1 MMQKVDINLEVGD
14 AKSRYQFISSSW
26 GFLSMVTPWFVSNIG
41 NASIRMQ
48 MSLKRIFKGF
58 WSQVQNTYFV
68 EHLSMV
74 AYDNILWEKQYVI
87 FQQILIPLE
96 KTVYAPVY
104 SLFEILSNENYFKQ
118 FIANSLYLI
127 VRRVIRREGFTV
139 NIYIE
144 AVLINGA
151 K

>member
-1 MMQKVDINLEVGD
+1 
-14 AKSRYQFISSSW
+14 
-26 GFLSMVTPWFVSNIG
+26 
-41 NASIRMQ
+41 
-48 MSLKRIFKGF
+48 
-58 WSQVQNTYFV
+58 
-68 EHLSMV
+68 MV
-74 AYDNILWEKQYVI
+74 AYDKILWEKQYVV
-87 FQQILIPLE
+87 FQQILISLE
-96 KTVYAPVY
+96 KTLYAPVY

-144 AVLINGA
+144 VVLINEA

>member
-1 MMQKVDINLEVGD
+1 
-14 AKSRYQFISSSW
+14 
-26 GFLSMVTPWFVSNIG
+26 
-41 NASIRMQ
+41 
-48 MSLKRIFKGF
+48 
-58 WSQVQNTYFV
+58 
-68 EHLSMV
+68 MV
-74 AYDNILWEKQYVI
+74 AYDNILWEKQYVT
-87 FQQILIPLE
+87 FQQILISLE

-144 AVLINGA
+144 VVLINEA

>member
-1 MMQKVDINLEVGD
+1 ML
-14 AKSRYQFISSSW
+14 IS
-26 GFLSMVTPWFVSNIG
+26 
-41 NASIRMQ
+41 
-48 MSLKRIFKGF
+48 
-58 WSQVQNTYFV
+58 
-68 EHLSMV
+68 
-74 AYDNILWEKQYVI
+74 
-87 FQQILIPLE
+87 LE

-144 AVLINGA
+144 VVLINGA

>member
-1 MMQKVDINLEVGD
+1 
-14 AKSRYQFISSSW
+14 
-26 GFLSMVTPWFVSNIG
+26 
-41 NASIRMQ
+41 
-48 MSLKRIFKGF
+48 
-58 WSQVQNTYFV
+58 
-68 EHLSMV
+68 MV
-74 AYDNILWEKQYVI
+74 AYDKILWEKQYVV
-87 FQQILIPLE
+87 FQRILISLE

-139 NIYIE
+139 NIYTE
-144 AVLINGA
+144 AELINGA

>member
-1 MMQKVDINLEVGD
+1 
-14 AKSRYQFISSSW
+14 
-26 GFLSMVTPWFVSNIG
+26 
-41 NASIRMQ
+41 
-48 MSLKRIFKGF
+48 
-58 WSQVQNTYFV
+58 
-68 EHLSMV
+68 MV
-74 AYDNILWEKQYVI
+74 AYDKILWEKQYVV
-87 FQQILIPLE
+87 FQQILISLE

-144 AVLINGA
+144 AVLINRAG
-151 K
+151 

>member
-1 MMQKVDINLEVGD
+1 
-14 AKSRYQFISSSW
+14 
-26 GFLSMVTPWFVSNIG
+26 
-41 NASIRMQ
+41 
-48 MSLKRIFKGF
+48 
-58 WSQVQNTYFV
+58 
-68 EHLSMV
+68 MV
-74 AYDNILWEKQYVI
+74 AYDNILWEKQYVT
-87 FQQILIPLE
+87 FQQILISLE

-118 FIANSLYLI
+118 FIANSLCLI

-151 K
+151 R

>member
-1 MMQKVDINLEVGD
+1 
-14 AKSRYQFISSSW
+14 
-26 GFLSMVTPWFVSNIG
+26 
-41 NASIRMQ
+41 
-48 MSLKRIFKGF
+48 
-58 WSQVQNTYFV
+58 
-68 EHLSMV
+68 MV
-74 AYDNILWEKQYVI
+74 AYDKILWEKQYVV
-87 FQQILIPLE
+87 FQQILISLE

-151 K
+151 R

>member
-1 MMQKVDINLEVGD
+1 
-14 AKSRYQFISSSW
+14 
-26 GFLSMVTPWFVSNIG
+26 
-41 NASIRMQ
+41 
-48 MSLKRIFKGF
+48 
-58 WSQVQNTYFV
+58 
-68 EHLSMV
+68 MV
-74 AYDNILWEKQYVI
+74 AYDNILWEKQYVT
-87 FQQILIPLE
+87 FQQILISLE

-144 AVLINGA
+144 VVLINGA

>member
-1 MMQKVDINLEVGD
+1 ML
-14 AKSRYQFISSSW
+14 IS
-26 GFLSMVTPWFVSNIG
+26 
-41 NASIRMQ
+41 
-48 MSLKRIFKGF
+48 
-58 WSQVQNTYFV
+58 
-68 EHLSMV
+68 
-74 AYDNILWEKQYVI
+74 
-87 FQQILIPLE
+87 LE

>member
-1 MMQKVDINLEVGD
+1 
-14 AKSRYQFISSSW
+14 
-26 GFLSMVTPWFVSNIG
+26 
-41 NASIRMQ
+41 
-48 MSLKRIFKGF
+48 
-58 WSQVQNTYFV
+58 
-68 EHLSMV
+68 MV
-74 AYDNILWEKQYVI
+74 AYDKILWEKQYVV
-87 FQQILIPLE
+87 FQQILISLE

-118 FIANSLYLI
+118 FIANSLCLI

>member
-1 MMQKVDINLEVGD
+1 
-14 AKSRYQFISSSW
+14 
-26 GFLSMVTPWFVSNIG
+26 
-41 NASIRMQ
+41 
-48 MSLKRIFKGF
+48 
-58 WSQVQNTYFV
+58 
-68 EHLSMV
+68 MV
-74 AYDNILWEKQYVI
+74 AYDKILCEKQYVV
-87 FQQILIPLE
+87 FQQILISLE

-127 VRRVIRREGFTV
+127 VRRAIRREGFTV

-151 K
+151 R

>member
-1 MMQKVDINLEVGD
+1 
-14 AKSRYQFISSSW
+14 
-26 GFLSMVTPWFVSNIG
+26 
-41 NASIRMQ
+41 
-48 MSLKRIFKGF
+48 
-58 WSQVQNTYFV
+58 
-68 EHLSMV
+68 MV
-74 AYDNILWEKQYVI
+74 AYDKILWEKQYVV
-87 FQQILIPLE
+87 FQQILISLE

>member
-1 MMQKVDINLEVGD
+1 
-14 AKSRYQFISSSW
+14 
-26 GFLSMVTPWFVSNIG
+26 
-41 NASIRMQ
+41 
-48 MSLKRIFKGF
+48 
-58 WSQVQNTYFV
+58 
-68 EHLSMV
+68 MV
-74 AYDNILWEKQYVI
+74 AYDKILWEKQYVV
-87 FQQILIPLE
+87 FQQILISLE
-96 KTVYAPVY
+96 KTLYAPVY

-151 K
+151 R

>member
-1 MMQKVDINLEVGD
+1 
-14 AKSRYQFISSSW
+14 
-26 GFLSMVTPWFVSNIG
+26 
-41 NASIRMQ
+41 
-48 MSLKRIFKGF
+48 
-58 WSQVQNTYFV
+58 
-68 EHLSMV
+68 MV
-74 AYDNILWEKQYVI
+74 AYDNILWEKQYVT

-104 SLFEILSNENYFKQ
+104 SLFEILSNENIFKQ
-118 FIANSLYLI
+118 FVVNSLYVI
-127 VRRVIRREGFTV
+127 VRRVLRREGFPV

>member
-1 MMQKVDINLEVGD
+1 
-14 AKSRYQFISSSW
+14 
-26 GFLSMVTPWFVSNIG
+26 
-41 NASIRMQ
+41 
-48 MSLKRIFKGF
+48 
-58 WSQVQNTYFV
+58 
-68 EHLSMV
+68 MV
-74 AYDNILWEKQYVI
+74 AYDKILWEKQYVV
-87 FQQILIPLE
+87 FQQILISLE

-118 FIANSLYLI
+118 FIANSLCLI

-151 K
+151 R

>member
-1 MMQKVDINLEVGD
+1 
-14 AKSRYQFISSSW
+14 
-26 GFLSMVTPWFVSNIG
+26 
-41 NASIRMQ
+41 
-48 MSLKRIFKGF
+48 
-58 WSQVQNTYFV
+58 
-68 EHLSMV
+68 MV
-74 AYDNILWEKQYVI
+74 AYDKILWEKQYVV
-87 FQQILIPLE
+87 FQRILISLE

-144 AVLINGA
+144 AVLINRA
-151 K
+151 R

>member
-1 MMQKVDINLEVGD
+1 
-14 AKSRYQFISSSW
+14 
-26 GFLSMVTPWFVSNIG
+26 
-41 NASIRMQ
+41 
-48 MSLKRIFKGF
+48 MSLKRIFQGF
-58 WSQVQNTYFV
+58 WPQVQNTYFV

-74 AYDNILWEKQYVI
+74 AYDKILWEKQYVV
-87 FQQILIPLE
+87 FQQILISLE
-96 KTVYAPVY
+96 KTVYTPVY

-118 FIANSLYLI
+118 FIANSLCLI

-151 K
+151 R